1 MYCQRVRNVVAIAIY
16 LVAVFAGAALMAP
29 FAWKAVFADWAF
41 LGFLSDH
48 DDFHRYFNRCLMLLA
63 IGGLVVLW
71 KAMKIESWKELGWV
85 PASGNG
91 TSLGQGLALG
101 ITSLAAVAALALIF
115 GAREFNANPTMAMWG
130 KHLLN
135 TLGAAIAVGV
145 LEETIFRGMLFNL
158 LRRDL
163 NWRTAAAVSA
173 VIFASVHFMD
183 QRPDIQTITW
193 TTGFTAFPQFI
204 HDFAN
209 DPYWPA
215 YYVNLLLAGLILS
228 ASVVKSGNLYCAIG
242 IHAGWIIALKTN
254 GFLTHPTGT
263 SVWWGADKTN
273 DAWMATPLLFGITW
287 FMFKGD
293 APDLGRT
300 DSERD

>member
-1 MYCQRVRNVVAIAIY
+1 MYCHPVRNVVAIAVY
-16 LVAVFAGAALMAP
+16 LIAVFAGAALMAP

-41 LGFLSDH
+41 LTFLQDH

-71 KAMKIESWKELGWV
+71 RLMKIESWKELGWV
-85 PASGNG
+85 KFRGNG
-91 TSLGQGLALG
+91 PFLSQGLLMG
-101 ITSLAAVAALALIF
+101 IASLAAVAALALF
-115 GAREFNANPTMAMWG
+115 FDAREINNNLTVSKWV

-163 NWRTAAAVSA
+163 NWKIAAGISA

-183 QRPDIQTITW
+183 QRPNIQEITW

-215 YYVNLLLAGLILS
+215 YFVNLILAGLILA
-228 ASVVKSGNLYCAIG
+228 ASMYQSGNIYYAIG

-254 GFLTHPTGT
+254 GFLTHPTG
-263 SVWWGADKTN
+263 SSIWWGADKTN
-273 DAWMATPLLFGITW
+273 DAWMATPLLLGIAWYMLTRDDPASDP
-287 FMFKGD
+287 KD
-293 APDLGRT
+293 A
-300 DSERD
+300 